1 MTVNQS
7 NVVPMFNLPISFL
20 KDKYEL
26 EKHIITDLELVETKT
41 TKSLYDYVFLHN
53 TDLSSNIWGKQ
64 TVHLWS
70 KYYTSNQEFI
80 LDSQQLLQA
89 HQDAQAQAQSQAQ
102 AHQEQTHQEQAE
114 KVLEIWQEIQAE
126 TSFIYKY
133 QYIEYERF
141 EKFNNNATFLQV
153 MSVFNMTSPVLSL
166 IVPILFLIVPFM
178 ILKLQGIP
186 ITAGMYVSTL
196 KTVFQKHHIGQLFNI
211 KSATWDKAVY
221 ILMSFGFYL
230 FQIYQNIMSCIKF
243 FKNMSKIHLQLF
255 TIRDHLVAT
264 LEKMENMEKQCK
276 DLKLDTYKPFI
287 ADMQV
292 KTAIMRE
299 MIAEYTQINPSTSFF
314 SLKKISQVGHL
325 MKCFYQLYNKKEF
338 LDTLQYTFGFNGYLA
353 NLTGLCE
360 NIKQKNVGKW
370 QGASSVNEATATA
383 SVKTKKERKGKKKFA
398 EASKAE
404 ASKAEAADAIFKNA
418 YFPSLVNANPVKNSY
433 EMNKHILITGPNAAG
448 KTTILKTTLFNIILS
463 QQVGYGFYE
472 TAHFNLYDSI
482 HCYIN
487 IPDTSARDSLFQAEA
502 RRCKEIL
509 NRVMQET
516 NKRHFCV
523 FDELYSG
530 TNPYEAIGSA
540 YAFLTFLTK
549 YPNVNFILTTHFLE
563 VCKRLEKDLGD
574 KIHNYHMQIDTHDMN
589 NFKYLYQLVCG
600 ISTIKGGVKVL
611 RDLDYPVEII
621 DNMNRVLKDIV
632 I

>member
-1 MTVNQS
+1 
-7 NVVPMFNLPISFL
+7 
-20 KDKYEL
+20 
-26 EKHIITDLELVETKT
+26 
-41 TKSLYDYVFLHN
+41 
-53 TDLSSNIWGKQ
+53 
-64 TVHLWS
+64 
-70 KYYTSNQEFI
+70 
-80 LDSQQLLQA
+80 
-89 HQDAQAQAQSQAQ
+89 
-102 AHQEQTHQEQAE
+102 
-114 KVLEIWQEIQAE
+114 
-126 TSFIYKY
+126 
-133 QYIEYERF
+133 
-141 EKFNNNATFLQV
+141 
-153 MSVFNMTSPVLSL
+153 MTSPVLSL

-264 LEKMENMEKQCK
+264 LVKMENFEKQCK
-276 DLKLDTYKPFI
+276 DLNLDTYKPFI
-287 ADMQV
+287 ADMQE
-292 KTAIMRE
+292 KTTIMRE

-360 NIKQKNVGKW
+360 NIKQRNVGKW
-370 QGASSVNEATATA
+370 QAAT
-383 SVKTKKERKGKKKFA
+383 KTKKEKNGKKKIA
-398 EASKAE
+398 ETSTSKAITSKSITSKSIT
-404 ASKAEAADAIFKNA
+404 SKAEAADAIFKNA

-509 NRVMQET
+509 NKVMQET

-574 KIHNYHMQIDTHDMN
+574 KIHNYHMQIDTHDIN
-589 NFKYLYQLVCG
+589 NFKYLYQLVRG